1 MDHIAGTSTTTF
13 TLIFLGLM
21 FLGACFLW
29 FVIMDRPV
37 KQKLS
42 NAAAHQYGEDFNDIA
57 LIVAREMVP
66 KFPHLPIDQLTEL
79 VMTAIANRTKTDVQL
94 YAFTVRQLCEKLRAQ
109 AAGTPMD
116 EASPTIN
123 RWTD

>member
-21 FLGACFLW
+21 FLGGCFLW

-57 LIVAREMVP
+57 NIVARDMVP
-66 KFPHLPIDQLTEL
+66 KFPHMPIDQLTEL
-79 VMTAIANRTKTDVQL
+79 VITAIANRTKTDVKL
-94 YAFTVRQLCEKLRAQ
+94 YSFTVRQLVEKYRAQ
-109 AAGTPMD
+109 SSGTPMD
-116 EASPTIN
+116 EAPPQIN

>member
-1 MDHIAGTSTTTF
+1 VDHIAGTSTTTF

-21 FLGACFLW
+21 FLGGCFLW
-29 FVIMDRPV
+29 FVIMDKPV

-42 NAAAHQYGEDFNDIA
+42 NAAATQYGEDFNDIA
-57 LIVAREMVP
+57 WIVARDMVP

-79 VMTAIANRTKTDVQL
+79 VITAIANRTKTDVKL
-94 YAFTVRQLCEKLRAQ
+94 YAFTVRQICEKLRAQ

-116 EASPTIN
+116 EAPGPVN